1 MSSGKDGIEKI
12 QKYPKIED
20 FNIIGKSYK
29 KNTFKRK
36 VYESFIMKYIRLTWN
51 THEKSVPLKLFNWYD
66 VCLLHYIMSK
76 IWKHVCGNALFEND
90 FLTILKRN

>member
-36 VYESFIMKYIRLTWN
+36 VYESFIMKYIRLT
-51 THEKSVPLKLFNWYD
+51 
-66 VCLLHYIMSK
+66 
-76 IWKHVCGNALFEND
+76 
-90 FLTILKRN
+90 